1 MADMKF
7 TGTFKTL
14 SINMA
19 SYTDRLNEVLEEAVK
34 SSARAWLN
42 ATVMA
47 VIPVWSGAS
56 AATFQKLARA
66 VSFPLTIT
74 GVAPQGAYGALGP
87 SYGFQRSTGSV
98 EVGGGKAS
106 FTYGTSLF
114 HLVFNES
121 QDGNVNKKAGRVFS
135 SLNNPGPYG
144 FQELG
149 KAAFEVEASKVRL
162 PNPWLYTNITT
173 IKIG

>member
-1 MADMKF
+1 MRF
-7 TGTFKTL
+7 TGTFKGIQIAV
-14 SINMA
+14 SA
-19 SYTDRLNEVLEEAVK
+19 YTQAVDTVLEEAITK
-34 SSARAWLN
+34 AATAWLN

-87 SYGFQRSTGSV
+87 QYGLQRSTGSV
-98 EVGGGKAS
+98 SKGGGKAS
-106 FTYGTSLF
+106 FEYGTSLF

-121 QDGNVNKKAGRVFS
+121 QNANISKKAGRVFS
-135 SLNNPGPYG
+135 SLNQPGPYG
-144 FQELG
+144 FQSLG
-149 KAAFEVEASKVRL
+149 ETAFTSFAATVIL
-162 PNPWLYTNITT
+162 PNPWLHVQIKT
-173 IKIG
+173 IKVG